1 MDAQVEIVQTKITQG
16 NNSLHVTAQAGANVT
31 INQSRTDDSP
41 LDLLLKVG
49 TPLAALAATFF
60 IHRSTQ
66 QRIDES
72 KEELQA
78 EIHHRLASKTP
89 ILGLIPGKDDSYS
102 SVWLDMANG
111 SFIHGEKQEPH
122 EGDPGYPVTFSLRDI
137 IPGTRCWVSP
147 DVLVVP
153 CDEIRIEGKD
163 KNGEGTFFTFLKSS
177 LTLEAFRLAEPPHWA
192 LLPDKERENGICL
205 YLSNGAIID
214 GIVLE
219 PSSDDPAP
227 PVFFEL
233 HNIPEDLLCYAPPE
247 VKIAN
252 RDGCGGIKILDE
264 DKNGWIAFT
273 FSTDSRVLKAY
284 RVGDESKT
292 YDIEPLETI
301 PPLESQFWVLAPDKR
316 NKTDVLLHTTFGIA
330 IGGLRVDSD
339 NNGSTGPAILLGLRH
354 IPQNT
359 FFAIAPGVG
368 VEPCDEI
375 EPRGKDEDGWP
386 VLAFVS
392 DSAVLKAYRVQ
403 GIRNESHEYSIK
415 VYK

>member
-252 RDGCGGIKILDE
+252 RDPNYEGMTSDVVRAGDKFMKQGGEI
-264 DKNGWIAFT
+264 NHAY
-273 FSTDSRVLKAY
+273 STNRGQIIGAY
-284 RVGDESKT
+284 ALVYR
-292 YDIEPLETI
+292 
-301 PPLESQFWVLAPDKR
+301 
-316 NKTDVLLHTTFGIA
+316 TDRKV
-330 IGGLRVDSD
+330 
-339 NNGSTGPAILLGLRH
+339 PAY
-354 IPQNT
+354 
-359 FFAIAPGVG
+359 FFAPF
-368 VEPCDEI
+368 DEYCK
-375 EPRGKDEDGWP
+375 KDNATWRQYP
-386 VLAFVS
+386 
-392 DSAVLKAYRVQ
+392 SAM
-403 GIRNESHEYSIK
+403 IIK
-415 VYK
+415 VAESMALKRAFSISGLVTEEEIGRDDKVQTESATATGSGNISKSADEPSHDRSAEE